1 MSATDFKDY
10 YQILGISKKATAEE
24 IKKAYRKLA
33 RKYHPDLNPGDKSAE
48 TRFKEINEAQ
58 EVLSDPKKRAKY
70 DQYGQYWQHIG
81 QKDAPSGTSSDT
93 GGFNVNS
100 GGFDFAQYGN
110 FEDFLNEILGRVA
123 GGQTGQ
129 TGRSDRYGGS
139 FPNDFVGFGG
149 DFEDIYASNERNYN
163 NVPVQD
169 SEAAIA
175 LTFAEAFNGT
185 QKQFRLG
192 SETVKV
198 RIPSGVKTDSRV
210 RIRGK
215 GQPSPFSGQR
225 GDLHLNIELEPHP
238 LFKFKGDN
246 LVAKIPLTPTEA
258 VLGAN
263 ISVPTPDGQ
272 VTVKVPAGVDSG
284 QFLRLKGKGWRKP
297 NNQRS
302 DLMVNL
308 TIVTPKNLSNTERK
322 YYQKISQASNFDPRK
337 SLENIRL

>member
-1 MSATDFKDY
+1 MTATDFKDY
-10 YQILGISKKATAEE
+10 YQILGISKEATAEE

-58 EVLSDPKKRAKY
+58 EVLSDPQKRAKY
-70 DQYGQYWQHIG
+70 DQYGQYWQHVG
-81 QKDAPSGTSSDT
+81 ESAAPSGGSSDT
-93 GGFNVNS
+93 

-110 FEDFLNEILGRVA
+110 FEDFLNEILGRAA
-123 GGQTGQ
+123 GGQTGK
-129 TGRSDRYGGS
+129 SYRYRTS
-139 FPNDFVGFGG
+139 SADDFGGFGNG
-149 DFEDIYASNERNYN
+149 FASNYN
-163 NVPVQD
+163 DIPAED

-192 SETVKV
+192 NETVKV
-198 RIPSGVKTDSRV
+198 RIPPGAKTGSRL
-210 RIRGK
+210 RIKGK
-215 GQPSPFSGQR
+215 GQLSPFSGQR
-225 GDLHLNIELEPHP
+225 GDLYLNIELQPHP
-238 LFKFKGDN
+238 FFKFKGDN
-246 LVAKIPLTPTEA
+246 LVAEIPLTPTEA

-263 ISVPTPDGQ
+263 ITVPTPNGQ
-272 VTVKVPAGVDSG
+272 VTMKVPPGVDSG

-302 DLMVNL
+302 DLMVKL
-308 TIVTPKNLSNTERK
+308 TIVTPKNLSNTERE
-322 YYQKISQASNFDPRK
+322 YYQKIGQASNFYPRQ